1 MTTTK
6 NPPAH
11 RAAAPTTPTQ
21 AQYAVRNFIGGV
33 WLDSSPGARATEAVY
48 DPATGEVIAQTPLS
62 SAEDVD
68 RAVVA
73 AAAAFPS
80 WSSTPVVQRMQIL
93 FRFKA
98 LLEEHFNELGALV
111 TLENGKGIVDASG
124 EVRRGIEVVE
134 FACGMPTLM
143 MGETVRNVSM
153 GIDNT
158 SYRFPLGVVAAIVP
172 FNFPAMIP
180 LWTLPIAIGAG
191 NTYVLKPSERTPLA
205 AQRVVE
211 LLVEAGLPDG
221 VVNIVHGA
229 KDAVDAI
236 LAHPTIRAVSFVG
249 SKPTAEH
256 VYRTAAAH
264 GKRVQA
270 LAGAKNSLIVMPDA
284 VVDKTLDNVMSSGFG
299 NAGERCLAGS
309 VVIAVGNRADDF
321 VEALRVRARGL
332 VVGPGH
338 DPKSELTPLI
348 RESHRENVRK
358 YIDLGEREGARIVLD
373 GRTPPRPEGFYLGPT
388 LLDGATA
395 DMRVAREEIFGPVL
409 SIVRAASLDEA
420 IAFTNGSAFGNA
432 CSIFTESGA
441 AARHFRE
448 NIEAGM
454 LGINI
459 GVAGPMAFFPFNGVK
474 GSFFGD
480 LHAMGKD
487 GVRFFTENK
496 VETVRWFS
504 RPEVASPKESV
515 TEGGA

>member
-1 MTTTK
+1 MTTTLD
-6 NPPAH
+6 
-11 RAAAPTTPTQ
+11 RTTADRSRVTGN
-21 AQYAVRNFIGGV
+21 AVRNFIGGR
-33 WLDSSPGARATEAVY
+33 WEQPAAAQTEPVY
-48 DPATGEVIAQTPLS
+48 NPATGEVIAETPLS
-62 SAEDVD
+62 TAADVD
-68 RAVVA
+68 RAVQA
-73 AAAAFPS
+73 AARAYPA
-80 WSSTPVVQRMQIL
+80 WSGTPVIQRIQIL

-98 LLEEHFNELGALV
+98 LLEEHFQELGAMV
-111 TLENGKGIVDASG
+111 TLENGKGIGDATG

-143 MGETVRNVSM
+143 MGETVRNVAN
-153 GIDNT
+153 GIDNL

-191 NTYVLKPSERTPLA
+191 NTYVLKPSERTPLSS
-205 AQRVVE
+205 QRIVE
-211 LLVEAGLPDG
+211 LLMEAGLPQG
-221 VVNIVHGA
+221 VVNIVHG
-229 KDAVDAI
+229 I
-236 LAHPTIRAVSFVG
+236 LEHPEVRAVSFVG
-249 SKPTAEH
+249 SRPTAEH
-256 VYRTAAAH
+256 IYRTAAAH

-284 VVDKTLDNVMSSGFG
+284 VLGKTIDNIMSSAFG

-309 VVIAVGNRADDF
+309 VVVAVGSKADQL
-321 VEALRVRARGL
+321 VEALRERARGL
-332 VVGPGH
+332 VVGPGS

-348 RESHRENVRK
+348 RETHRKNVRQ
-358 YIDLGEREGARIVLD
+358 YVDLGEAEGAQVVLD

-388 LLDGATA
+388 LLDRANG

-409 SIVRAASLDEA
+409 SIVRAKTLDEA
-420 IAFTNGSAFGNA
+420 IAFTNGSPFGNA
-432 CSIFTESGA
+432 CSIFTDSGA

-448 NIEAGM
+448 HIQAGM

-459 GVAGPMAFFPFNGVK
+459 GVAGPMAFFPFNGIK

-496 VETVRWFS
+496 VEAVRWFS
-504 RPEVASPKESV
+504 RPEAAPSV
-515 TEGGA
+515 DALTEAGA

>member
-1 MTTTK
+1 VTTTTVER
-6 NPPAH
+6 PAGDSATATGGQ
-11 RAAAPTTPTQ
+11 R
-21 AQYAVRNFIGGV
+21 AVRNFIGGR
-33 WLDSSPGARATEAVY
+33 WETPSAAQTEPVY
-48 DPATGEVIAQTPLS
+48 NPATGEVIAQTPLS
-62 SAEDVD
+62 SAADVD
-68 RAVVA
+68 RAVQA
-73 AAAAFPS
+73 AARAYPG

-98 LLEEHFNELGALV
+98 LLEEHFREIGDMV
-111 TLENGKGIVDASG
+111 TLENGKGIGDATG

-143 MGETVRNVSM
+143 MGETVRNVAN
-153 GIDNT
+153 GIDNI

-191 NTYVLKPSERTPLA
+191 NTYVLKPSERTPLSS
-205 AQRVVE
+205 QRIVE
-211 LLVEAGLPDG
+211 LLVEAGLPEG

-229 KDAVDAI
+229 KDAVNGI
-236 LAHPTIRAVSFVG
+236 LEHPDVRAVSFVG
-249 SKPTAEH
+249 SKPTAEYI
-256 VYRTAAAH
+256 YRTAAAH

-270 LAGAKNSLIVMPDA
+270 LSGAKNSLIVMPDA
-284 VVDKTLDNVMSSGFG
+284 VLGKTLDNIMSSAFG

-309 VVIAVGNRADDF
+309 VVVAVGAKADQF
-321 VEALRVRARGL
+321 AEALRERARAL
-332 VVGPGH
+332 VVGPGS

-358 YIDLGEREGARIVLD
+358 YVDIGEQEGAQVVLD

-388 LLDGATA
+388 LLDRATS

-409 SIVRAASLDEA
+409 SIVRARTLDDA
-420 IAFTNGSAFGNA
+420 IAFTNGSPFGNA
-432 CSIFTESGA
+432 CSIFTDSGA

-448 NIEAGM
+448 HIQAGM

-459 GVAGPMAFFPFNGVK
+459 GVAGPMAFFPFNGIK

-496 VETVRWFS
+496 VEAVRWFS
-504 RPEVASPKESV
+504 RPEAAPSV
-515 TEGGA
+515 DALTEAGA

>member
-1 MTTTK
+1 MTTTVERSTGDS
-6 NPPAH
+6 A
-11 RAAAPTTPTQ
+11 RSSGG
-21 AQYAVRNFIGGV
+21 QYAVRNFIGGR
-33 WLDSSPGARATEAVY
+33 WETPSAAHTEPVY
-48 DPATGEVIAQTPLS
+48 NPATGDVIAETPLS
-62 SAEDVD
+62 SAADVD
-68 RAVVA
+68 RAVQA
-73 AAAAFPS
+73 AARAYPG

-98 LLEEHFNELGALV
+98 LLEEHFREIGDLV
-111 TLENGKGIVDASG
+111 TLENGKGIGDATG

-134 FACGMPTLM
+134 FACGTPTLM
-143 MGETVRNVSM
+143 MGETVRNVAN
-153 GIDNT
+153 GIDNI

-191 NTYVLKPSERTPLA
+191 NTYVLKPSERTPLSS
-205 AQRVVE
+205 QRIVE
-211 LLVEAGLPDG
+211 LLVEAGLPEG

-229 KDAVDAI
+229 RDAVNGI
-236 LAHPTIRAVSFVG
+236 LEHPDVRAVSFVG
-249 SKPTAEH
+249 SRPTAEY

-270 LAGAKNSLIVMPDA
+270 LSGAKNSLIVMPDA
-284 VVDKTLDNVMSSGFG
+284 VLGKTLDNIMSSAFG

-309 VVIAVGNRADDF
+309 VVVAVGSKADQF
-321 VEALRVRARGL
+321 VEALRERARGL
-332 VVGPGH
+332 VVGPGS

-348 RESHRENVRK
+348 RESHRDNVRK
-358 YIDLGEREGARIVLD
+358 YVDIGEQEGAQVVLD

-388 LLDGATA
+388 LLDRATG

-409 SIVRAASLDEA
+409 SVVRARTLDEA
-420 IAFTNGSAFGNA
+420 IAFTNGSPFGNA
-432 CSIFTESGA
+432 CSIFTDSGA

-448 NIEAGM
+448 HIQAGM

-459 GVAGPMAFFPFNGVK
+459 GVAGPMAFFPFNGIK

-496 VETVRWFS
+496 VEAVRWFS
-504 RPEVASPKESV
+504 RPEAAPSV
-515 TEGGA
+515 DALTEAGA